1 MAEHIL
7 SCIAQYFKLKPFI
20 VDARTSLIVQQ
31 IARVIPL
38 RPYESAANAQTGT
51 KHADRHCKIARQQI
65 FMRTDRHKMA
75 AGRRKRSKTSEKN
88 ATLLSYDRNKNGG
101 HMGQHECFAS
111 SDVLK
116 VV

>member
-38 RPYESAANAQTGT
+38 RPYESA
-51 KHADRHCKIARQQI
+51 D
-65 FMRTDRHKMA
+65 
-75 AGRRKRSKTSEKN
+75 
-88 ATLLSYDRNKNGG
+88 KNGG
-101 HMGQHECFAS
+101 HM
-111 SDVLK
+111 
-116 VV
+116 

>member
-31 IARVIPL
+31 IVRVIPL

-51 KHADRHCKIARQQI
+51 KHADRHCKIARQ
-65 FMRTDRHKMA
+65 H
-75 AGRRKRSKTSEKN
+75 GNEYS
-88 ATLLSYDRNKNGG
+88 
-101 HMGQHECFAS
+101 
-111 SDVLK
+111 
-116 VV
+116 

>member
-1 MAEHIL
+1 MAERIL

-51 KHADRHCKIARQQI
+51 KHADQHCKIARQ
-65 FMRTDRHKMA
+65 H
-75 AGRRKRSKTSEKN
+75 GNEYS
-88 ATLLSYDRNKNGG
+88 
-101 HMGQHECFAS
+101 
-111 SDVLK
+111 
-116 VV
+116 